1 MGHLLGS
8 SMIRLTVTFSKRA
21 YATHCVTQL
30 YCTLNPCAPAAQT
43 LLVCASAGDTQTLKV
58 KFCQTWKGWARWQS
72 RRMCAHLL
80 LQELQNCN
88 GQLNNHWQKNVGSHP
103 IKDTLQPRVKEK
115 PQQDGRRGEIAFRIK
130 LYIHQRH
137 SQGSKKTLC
146 TRRPRDPT
154 ETEPDLSLSVWVSP
168 AEAQTSS
175 VCAAGA
181 QGFRVQ

>member
-8 SMIRLTVTFSKRA
+8 SMIRLTVTSKRA

-30 YCTLNPCAPAAQT
+30 YCTLNPCPCSRP
-43 LLVCASAGDTQTLKV
+43 LLVCASAGDTQTRKV

-72 RRMCAHLL
+72 RRMCAHL

-103 IKDTLQPRVKEK
+103 IKDTLQLRVKEK
-115 PQQDGRRGEIAFRIK
+115 PQQDGRRGEIVFRIK
-130 LYIHQRH
+130 LYTHQRH

-146 TRRPRDPT
+146 ALRPRDPT
-154 ETEPDLSLSVWVSP
+154 ETEPDLPLSVCIKVNGNSILSNSLDQKP
-168 AEAQTSS
+168 
-175 VCAAGA
+175 
-181 QGFRVQ
+181 